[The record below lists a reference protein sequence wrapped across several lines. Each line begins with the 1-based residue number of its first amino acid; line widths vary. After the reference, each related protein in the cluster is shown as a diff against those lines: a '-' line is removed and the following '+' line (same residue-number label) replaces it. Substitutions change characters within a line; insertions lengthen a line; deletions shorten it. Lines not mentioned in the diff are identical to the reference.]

1 MDKNVRRLVGG
12 DKMKKL
18 IYLLELVDY
27 DHFDESDN
35 VDVEERWII
44 GYFSSEESLN
54 DAILL
59 CNQRKNENEEITI
72 SQKLVECGSNQK
84 YVYVL
89 FYEYSIITDGEYV
102 DYYEYFDPQSSYKKC
117 IALKNE
123 LIKDVKYQNDGNRI
137 YDGTVDGFR
146 VDKIKI
152 DFISHIN
159 YKI

>member
-1 MDKNVRRLVGG
+1 
-12 DKMKKL
+12 MKRL

-27 DHFDESDN
+27 DYFDEVEN

-54 DAILL
+54 DAISL
-59 CNQRKNENEEITI
+59 CNQRKNKNEKITI
-72 SQKLVECGSNQK
+72 TQKLVECGNNQK

-102 DYYEYFDPQSSYKKC
+102 DYYEYFDPQSTYKKC

-123 LIKDVKYQNDGNRI
+123 LIKDVKYQNDGHRI
-137 YDGTVDGFR
+137 YDGTTDGFR
-146 VDKIKI
+146 VYKIKI

-159 YKI
+159 YKMQTEK